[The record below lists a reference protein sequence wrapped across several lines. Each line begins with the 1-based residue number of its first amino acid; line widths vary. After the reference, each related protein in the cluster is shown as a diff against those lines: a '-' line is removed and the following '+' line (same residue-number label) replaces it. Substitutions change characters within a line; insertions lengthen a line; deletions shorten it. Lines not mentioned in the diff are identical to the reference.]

1 MREDP
6 NVVFVWEIRD
16 KETADAV
23 LSLSETGHL
32 VFSTLHTP
40 SASGTINRFISFFA
54 PEIQDSVADRL
65 WESLLCVLSQFLVKN
80 TDGKWRIAVYELMLN
95 TLAIKNNI
103 AKRQI
108 PQIDNVIETNNSNG
122 MISMKQ
128 YAQRL
133 LDKSLTL
140 PESVSFILGNN
151 LAD

>member
-1 MREDP
+1 
-6 NVVFVWEIRD
+6 
-16 KETADAV
+16 
-23 LSLSETGHL
+23 
-32 VFSTLHTP
+32 
-40 SASGTINRFISFFA
+40 
-54 PEIQDSVADRL
+54 
-65 WESLLCVLSQFLVKN
+65 
-80 TDGKWRIAVYELMLN
+80 MLN